1 MVQPIVIQKYGGSSV
16 ATIAKIEAIA
26 QRVDAEFTAQL
37 PEEDET

>member
-26 QRVDAEFTAQL
+26 QRVVAKHEAGFGVVVVV
-37 PEEDET
+37 